1 MCVYIYIY
9 IYSHKYD
16 ISHKEQSMVFFLCF
30 LFQDEKKPQ
39 HVVVELETFFLAKL
53 DIKKFSSKNI
63 KKKKKTWIK
72 INNLFHG
79 LNLAQKSCVL
89 CSFRILK
96 LFIFDLDQKFLVTSM
111 YLGL

>member
-1 MCVYIYIY
+1 M
-9 IYSHKYD
+9 
-16 ISHKEQSMVFFLCF
+16 CF

-53 DIKKFSSKNI
+53 DIKKFSSKKI
-63 KKKKKTWIK
+63 KKKKKTWLK